1 MVNILQETLFFFF
14 FFDIF
19 VLLQGGL
26 VEPNV
31 YMTPEI
37 SGILDL

>member
-1 MVNILQETLFFFF
+1 MVNILQERLFFF